1 MASEFNP
8 AFFKTYFE
16 AIHQGKTGQKGKER
30 HTSLCQLGIL
40 HPRHSL
46 TLKPASHLSA
56 EFQDG

>member
-16 AIHQGKTGQKGKER
+16 PIQQGKTGQKGKER
-30 HTSLCQLGIL
+30 HTSLCQQRIL
-40 HPRHSL
+40 YPCHSR
-46 TLKPASHLSA
+46 TLKPASHSSA